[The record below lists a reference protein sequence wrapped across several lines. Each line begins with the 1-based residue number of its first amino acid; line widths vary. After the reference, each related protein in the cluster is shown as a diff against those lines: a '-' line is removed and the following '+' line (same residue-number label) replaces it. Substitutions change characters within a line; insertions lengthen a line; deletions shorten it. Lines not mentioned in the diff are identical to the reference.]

1 MQATACT
8 VQTQG
13 RLMPRP
19 GNRNARCMR
28 ACKPLESRQM
38 NAWKF
43 IYRLGLIACILL
55 AAAII
60 VFRFYLP
67 KIREQRRLRAE
78 KAAIELDIQKEAEQ
92 LRMLKL
98 KQEKL
103 QEDPR
108 FIEKIARE
116 DLGYAKPGET
126 VFRFV
131 DEDQP

>member
-1 MQATACT
+1 
-8 VQTQG
+8 
-13 RLMPRP
+13 
-19 GNRNARCMR
+19 
-28 ACKPLESRQM
+28 M
-38 NAWKF
+38 NFWKF
-43 IYRLGLIACILL
+43 IQRICLIASVLLLIL
-55 AAAII
+55 I
-60 VFRFYLP
+60 VLKLFLP
-67 KIREQRRLRAE
+67 LIEQQKELRARE
-78 KAAIELDIQKEAEQ
+78 DEVRQDIQREAEQ

-131 DEDQP
+131 DEEAR

>member
-1 MQATACT
+1 
-8 VQTQG
+8 
-13 RLMPRP
+13 MP
-19 GNRNARCMR
+19 GCMR

-43 IYRLGLIACILL
+43 IYRLGLIVCILL

>member
-1 MQATACT
+1 
-8 VQTQG
+8 
-13 RLMPRP
+13 
-19 GNRNARCMR
+19 
-28 ACKPLESRQM
+28 M
-38 NAWKF
+38 NVWKF
-43 IYRLGLIACILL
+43 TQRLSLL
-55 AAAII
+55 AI
-60 VFRFYLP
+60 VALTVGIVLRLFLP
-67 KIREQRRLRAE
+67 LLERQKELRAKE
-78 KAAIELDIQKEAEQ
+78 AALGEDIQTEAEQ

-131 DEDQP
+131 DEEKP

>member
-1 MQATACT
+1 
-8 VQTQG
+8 
-13 RLMPRP
+13 
-19 GNRNARCMR
+19 
-28 ACKPLESRQM
+28 M
-38 NAWKF
+38 NFWKF

-55 AAAII
+55 AAAI
-60 VFRFYLP
+60 VVLRFYLP

-131 DEDQP
+131 DEEAP

>member
-1 MQATACT
+1 
-8 VQTQG
+8 
-13 RLMPRP
+13 
-19 GNRNARCMR
+19 
-28 ACKPLESRQM
+28 M
-38 NAWKF
+38 NFWKF
-43 IYRLGLIACILL
+43 IHRICLILIVALVVAIVLRLFLPLI
-55 AAAII
+55 
-60 VFRFYLP
+60 
-67 KIREQRRLRAE
+67 QRQKELRAKVE
-78 KAAIELDIQKEAEQ
+78 EVRLDIQREAEQ

-131 DEDQP
+131 DEEKP

>member
-1 MQATACT
+1 
-8 VQTQG
+8 
-13 RLMPRP
+13 
-19 GNRNARCMR
+19 
-28 ACKPLESRQM
+28 M
-38 NAWKF
+38 NFWKF
-43 IYRLGLIACILL
+43 IQRVCLILAVMLLVGIVARLFIPLIDRIKEYRTTEAE
-55 AAAII
+55 
-60 VFRFYLP
+60 V
-67 KIREQRRLRAE
+67 RR
-78 KAAIELDIQKEAEQ
+78 DIQREAEQ

-131 DEDQP
+131 DEEKP